1 MIIAY
6 NTAIGEIHS
15 VHKTDDMNKAKE
27 EALQYLRDN
36 VPPQVREQ
44 VERDIQ
50 NDRYYL
56 TNHGV
61 VFYDIG
67 NQAWVDEFHDVT
79 GDVTSSS
86 MRAHLDRIFERIRT
100 VTESVDDPFKV
111 RLIVKALILYFKQTM
126 APRCAWS
133 GIDAAFSISE
143 FRRGDMI
150 HFELLPD
157 FRYNRNMGAVT
168 VTIPKHTFPNDQYEP
183 MVTEEVNTKV
193 QEVETDEQEV

>member
-1 MIIAY
+1 MIVAY

-15 VHKTDDMNKAKE
+15 VHKTDDMDKAKE
-27 EALQYLRDN
+27 EALQCLRDN

-67 NQAWVDEFHDVT
+67 NQAWVDEFHDVA
-79 GDVTSSS
+79 GDIASSS

-100 VTESVDDPFKV
+100 ATESVDDPFKV

-133 GIDAAFSISE
+133 GIGEAYGISE
-143 FRRGDMI
+143 FRRGDMV

-168 VTIPKHTFPNDQYEP
+168 VTIPKHMFPNDQYEP
-183 MVTEEVNTKV
+183 MVTEEVNTEV
-193 QEVETDEQEV
+193 QDIETDEQEV

>member
-1 MIIAY
+1 MIVAY

-15 VHKTDDMNKAKE
+15 VHKTDDMDKAKE

-67 NQAWVDEFHDVT
+67 NQAWVDEFHDVA
-79 GDVTSSS
+79 GDIASSS

-100 VTESVDDPFKV
+100 ATETVDDPFKV

-168 VTIPKHTFPNDQYEP
+168 VTIPKHMFPNDQYEP
-183 MVTEEVNTKV
+183 MVTEEVNTEV
-193 QEVETDEQEV
+193 QEIEIDEQGV

>member
-1 MIIAY
+1 MIVAY

-67 NQAWVDEFHDVT
+67 NQAWVDEFHDIN
-79 GDVTSSS
+79 GEVTSST
-86 MRAHLDRIFERIRT
+86 MRTHLDRIFERIRT
-100 VTESVDDPFKV
+100 ATE
-111 RLIVKALILYFKQTM
+111 TM
-126 APRCAWS
+126 APRCTWS
-133 GIDAAFSISE
+133 DIDAAFSISE

-157 FRYNRNMGAVT
+157 FRYTRNMGAVM
-168 VTIPKHTFPNDQYEP
+168 VTIPKHEFPNDQYEP
-183 MVTEEVNTKV
+183 MLTENINTEV
-193 QEVETDEQEV
+193 QEIETDEQEV

>member
-1 MIIAY
+1 MIVAY

-15 VHKTDDMNKAKE
+15 VHKTDDMDKAKE

-44 VERDIQ
+44 VEHDIQ

-67 NQAWVDEFHDVT
+67 NQAWADEFHDVA
-79 GDVTSSS
+79 GDITSSS
-86 MRAHLDRIFERIRT
+86 MRTHLDRIFENIRT
-100 VTESVDDPFKV
+100 ATETVDDPFKV

-126 APRCAWS
+126 VPRCARS
-133 GIDAAFSISE
+133 GIDEAYSISE

-157 FRYNRNMGAVT
+157 FRYNRNMGAVS
-168 VTIPKHTFPNDQYEP
+168 VTIPKHAFPNDQYEP
-183 MVTEEVNTKV
+183 MLTENINTEV
-193 QEVETDEQEV
+193 QEIETDEQEV

>member
-1 MIIAY
+1 MIVAY

-67 NQAWVDEFHDVT
+67 NQAWVDEFHNVT
-79 GDVTSSS
+79 GDVTSST

-100 VTESVDDPFKV
+100 TTETVDDPFKV

-157 FRYNRNMGAVT
+157 FRYTRNMGAVM
-168 VTIPKHTFPNDQYEP
+168 VTIPKHAFPNDQYEP
-183 MVTEEVNTKV
+183 MMTENINTEV
-193 QEVETDEQEV
+193 QDIETDEQEV